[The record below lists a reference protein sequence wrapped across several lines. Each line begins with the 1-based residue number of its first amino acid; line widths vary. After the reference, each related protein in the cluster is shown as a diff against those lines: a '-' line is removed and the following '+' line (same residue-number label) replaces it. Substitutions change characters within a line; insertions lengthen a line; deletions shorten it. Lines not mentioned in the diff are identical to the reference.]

1 MGDDKHDF
9 GLALFMI
16 AYLSICAFGIIMY
29 KQPKE
34 VNVYNY
40 RIAIKEWQERGV
52 KMKKMLVVT
61 ILSVIIGTF
70 VFLRTMYYRE

>member
-29 KQPKE
+29 K
-34 VNVYNY
+34 
-40 RIAIKEWQERGV
+40 
-52 KMKKMLVVT
+52 
-61 ILSVIIGTF
+61 
-70 VFLRTMYYRE
+70 